1 LSPVTGLSRRT
12 FLAAGAGALV
22 AAACGTSS
30 SGSGTSGGAKSA
42 GATAL
47 VARFQ
52 DGTFVPGAQ
61 RVAFSLGNKDG
72 LISDNLPAR
81 LDADVIDGNGQVV
94 VKSVSADRHEK
105 NLPLPYWP
113 FALSLANPGIYTVR
127 TSDGLEGS
135 FSVVD
140 PSQEKIPKPGE
151 KLPPFDTPTTTDGR
165 GVNPICT
172 RQPIC
177 PLHDITLTQALQTG
191 KPVVYFIGTPAFC
204 QTGVCGPILDFVVAQ
219 HQRLG
224 DRVPMVHA
232 DVYTDSNATTTT
244 PAVNAY
250 NMTFEPCLWVTDAS
264 GTIVERLDF
273 VFDEGELAA
282 ALAKVAPA

>member
-22 AAACGTSS
+22 AAACGGGGPSR
-30 SGSGTSGGAKSA
+30 SGGAKSS

-47 VARFQ
+47 IARFQ

-81 LDADVIDGNGQVV
+81 LDATVLDANGKVV
-94 VKSVSADRHEK
+94 VQAVSADRHEK

-113 FALSLANPGIYTVR
+113 FALSLTNPGIYTVR
-127 TSDGLEGS
+127 TSDNLEGS
-135 FSVVD
+135 FTVVD

-165 GVNPICT
+165 GVNPICSRT
-172 RQPIC
+172 PIC

-191 KPVVYFIGTPAFC
+191 KPVAYFIGTPAFC

-219 HQRLG
+219 HARLG
-224 DRVPMVHA
+224 EKMAMVHA
-232 DVYTDSNATTTT
+232 DVYTDSTATTTT

-250 NMTFEPCLWVTDAS
+250 QMTFEPCLWVADDS
-264 GTIVERLDF
+264 GTIVQRLDF
-273 VFDEGELAA
+273 VFDEGELAT
-282 ALAKVAPA
+282 ALDRVLS

>member
-1 LSPVTGLSRRT
+1 VTGLSRRT

-22 AAACGTSS
+22 AAACGG
-30 SGSGTSGGAKSA
+30 SGSGGSGASKTGAKSA

-61 RVAFSLGNKDG
+61 RVAFSLGNNDG
-72 LISDNLPAR
+72 LISDNLPAS
-81 LDADVIDGNGQVV
+81 LDADVLDADDQVV
-94 VKSVSADRHEK
+94 VKSVSAARHEK

-113 FALSLANPGIYTVR
+113 FVLSLAKPGIYTVR

-151 KLPPFDTPTTTDGR
+151 KLPPFDTPTTTDPR

-191 KPVVYFIGTPAFC
+191 KPVAYFIGTPAFC

-219 HQRLG
+219 HQRVG
-224 DRVPMVHA
+224 DKVAMVHA
-232 DVYTDSNATTTT
+232 DVYTDSTAQTTT

-250 NMTFEPCLWVTDAS
+250 NMTFEPCLWVADAS
-264 GTIVERLDF
+264 GAIVERLDF

-282 ALAKVAPA
+282 ALSKVTS

>member
-1 LSPVTGLSRRT
+1 MTGLSRRT
-12 FLAAGAGALV
+12 FLAAGVGAVV
-22 AAACGTSS
+22 AAACGGG
-30 SGSGTSGGAKSA
+30 GSSGGAQGSGAKAS

-72 LISDNLPAR
+72 LISDNLPAT
-81 LDADVIDGNGQVV
+81 LDAEVLDANGKVV
-94 VKSVSADRHEK
+94 VPSVSAARHEK

-113 FALSLANPGIYTVR
+113 FGLALATPGIYTLR
-127 TSDGLEGS
+127 TTDGLEGS

-165 GVNPICT
+165 GVNPICS
-172 RQPIC
+172 RQPAC
-177 PLHDITLTQALQTG
+177 PLHDITLTQALQSG
-191 KPVVYFIGTPAFC
+191 KPVAYFIGTPAFC

-224 DRVPMVHA
+224 DKMAMVHA
-232 DVYTDSNATTTT
+232 DVYTDSTATTTT

-250 NMTFEPCLWVTDAS
+250 NMTFEPALWVADTS

-273 VFDEGELAA
+273 VFDESELTA
-282 ALAKVAPA
+282 ALAKVVPAN

>member
-12 FLAAGAGALV
+12 LLAAGAGALV
-22 AAACGTSS
+22 AAACGGGGSS
-30 SGSGTSGGAKSA
+30 RTGGAKSS

-72 LISDNLPAR
+72 LISDNLPGR
-81 LDADVIDGNGQVV
+81 LDASVLDADGKAVV
-94 VKSVSADRHEK
+94 QAVSADRHEK

-113 FALSLANPGIYTVR
+113 FVLSLANPGIYTVR
-127 TSDGLEGS
+127 TSDNLEGS
-135 FSVVD
+135 FTVVD

-151 KLPPFDTPTTTDGR
+151 KLPPFDTPTITDGR
-165 GVNPICT
+165 GVNPICS
-172 RQPIC
+172 RQPPC

-191 KPVVYFIGTPAFC
+191 QPVAYFIGTPAFC

-219 HQRLG
+219 HERLG
-224 DRVPMVHA
+224 EKMAMVHA
-232 DVYTDSNATTTT
+232 DVYTDSTATTTT
-244 PAVNAY
+244 PAVSAY
-250 NMTFEPCLWVTDAS
+250 QMTFEPCLWVADNS

-282 ALAKVAPA
+282 AIARVLS

>member
-1 LSPVTGLSRRT
+1 LNLMAGLSRRT

-22 AAACGTSS
+22 AAACGG
-30 SGSGTSGGAKSA
+30 SGSGNGSGDKGAKAS

-72 LISDNLPAR
+72 LVSDNVPAR
-81 LDADVIDGNGQVV
+81 LDARVLDGDGKVV
-94 VKSVSADRHEK
+94 VNAVSADRHDK
-105 NLPLPYWP
+105 GLPLPYWP
-113 FALSLANPGIYTVR
+113 FTLALTAPGVYTLK
-127 TSDGLEGS
+127 TSDNLEGS

-151 KLPPFDTPTTTDGR
+151 KLPPFDTPTTTDSR
-165 GVNPICT
+165 GVNPICS

-191 KPVVYFIGTPAFC
+191 KPVAYFIGTPAFC

-224 DRVPMVHA
+224 DKVAMVHA
-232 DVYTDSNATTTT
+232 DVYTDSAATTTT

-250 NMTFEPCLWVTDAS
+250 NMTFEPCLWVADAS
-264 GTIVERLDF
+264 GTVVERLDF
-273 VFDEGELAA
+273 VFDEGELSAA
-282 ALAKVAPA
+282 VAKVTA